1 MIMIVT
7 IFIIGGIFLGP
18 KLSTYNHF
26 GVVKE
31 LCQLVILLSLLK
43 KMLTYNI

>member
-7 IFIIGGIFLGP
+7 ICIIGGIFLGP

-26 GVVKE
+26 GVLKE
-31 LCQLVILLSLLK
+31 LCQVATDSFFIK
-43 KMLTYNI
+43 KNVNI

>member
-18 KLSTYNHF
+18 KLSYNHF
-26 GVVKE
+26 GVLKE
-31 LCQLVILLSLLK
+31 LCQLATDSFFIK
-43 KMLTYNI
+43 KNVNI